1 MVMETK
7 SQNFI
12 KNYFLEKLLEA
23 RLFFIKQKS
32 DLTDFFEEV
41 KKVKKMLI
49 ILPIDKSEEGVAREY
64 LPQIQ
69 KVFGRAKISTLD
81 LSTLRKT
88 DTNWLGV
95 PNNKYLA
102 NIQGEDFDL
111 LLDLN
116 GHHDRVCAYLC
127 ALTAAP
133 MRLHV
138 SEGKFDKIYNLQFRI
153 PGGAPLSSRYQN
165 MLAYIDLMRQKPA

>member
-1 MVMETK
+1 MEVK

-12 KNYFLEKLLEA
+12 TNYFLERLLEA

-32 DLTDFFEEV
+32 DLTDFLAEV
-41 KKVKKMLI
+41 KNVKKILI
-49 ILPIDKSEEGVAREY
+49 ILPIDKNEEGVAREY

-81 LSTLRKT
+81 LSTLRKN

-95 PNNKYLA
+95 PNQKYLA
-102 NIQGEDFDL
+102 NIQGERFDL

-138 SEGKFDKIYNLQFRI
+138 SEGKFDRIYNLQFRI

-165 MLAYIDLMRQKPA
+165 MLTYIDQMRQISA

>member
-1 MVMETK
+1 MDIK
-7 SQNFI
+7 SQNFV

-23 RLFFIKQKS
+23 RLFFIKQKT

-41 KKVKKMLI
+41 KKVQKILI
-49 ILPIDKSEEGVAREY
+49 ILPIDKSEEGIARGY
-64 LPQIQ
+64 LPEIQ
-69 KVFGRAKISTLD
+69 RVFGKAKVSTLD
-81 LSTLRKT
+81 LSTLRKI

-95 PNNKYLA
+95 PNQKYLA
-102 NIQGEDFDL
+102 NIQGEEFDL

-116 GHHDRVCAYLC
+116 GHHDRLCAYLC

-133 MRLHV
+133 MRLHI
-138 SEGKFDKIYNLQFRI
+138 SEGKFDKIYNLHFRI

-165 MLAYIDLMRQKPA
+165 LLAYIGRMRQKPSS

>member
-1 MVMETK
+1 MEVK
-7 SQNFI
+7 SQNII
-12 KNYFLEKLLEA
+12 KNYFLERLLEA

-32 DLTDFFEEV
+32 DLTDFFAEV
-41 KKVKKMLI
+41 KNAKKILI
-49 ILPIDKSEEGVAREY
+49 ILPTDKSEEGVAREY

-69 KVFGRAKISTLD
+69 RVFGRAKISTLD
-81 LSTLRKT
+81 LSTLRKN

-95 PNNKYLA
+95 PNQKYLA
-102 NIQGEDFDL
+102 NIQGEGFDL

-153 PGGAPLSSRYQN
+153 PGGGPLSSRYQN
-165 MLAYIDLMRQKPA
+165 MLAYINLMRQISA

>member
-1 MVMETK
+1 MDIK

-12 KNYFLEKLLEA
+12 KNYFLERLLDA

-41 KKVKKMLI
+41 KNVKKILI
-49 ILPIDKSEEGVAREY
+49 ILPLDRVEEINARKY
-64 LPQIQ
+64 LPEVQR
-69 KVFGRAKISTLD
+69 VFGKAKISTLD
-81 LSTLRKT
+81 LSTLRKI

-95 PNNKYLA
+95 PNQKYLA
-102 NIQGEDFDL
+102 NIQGEEFDL

-116 GHHDRVCAYLC
+116 GNHNRLCAYMC

-133 MRLHV
+133 MRLHI
-138 SEGKFDKIYNLQFRI
+138 SEGKFDKIYNLHFRM
-153 PGGAPLSSRYQN
+153 PGDAALDTRYQN
-165 MLAYIDLMRQKPA
+165 FITYIERMIQKSS

>member
-1 MVMETK
+1 METK
-7 SQNFI
+7 SQNLI
-12 KNYFLEKLLEA
+12 KNFFLERLLEA

-32 DLTDFFEEV
+32 DLTNFIEEV
-41 KKVKKMLI
+41 KKVKKILI
-49 ILPIDKSEEGVAREY
+49 ILPLDKSEEGVARQY
-64 LPQIQ
+64 LPKIQ
-69 KVFGRAKISTLD
+69 NVFGTAKISTLD

-95 PNNKYLA
+95 PNQKYLS
-102 NIQGEDFDL
+102 NIQGESFDL

-116 GHHDRVCAYLC
+116 GHHDRLCAYLC
-127 ALTAAP
+127 AITAAP
-133 MRLHV
+133 MRLHI

-165 MLAYIDLMRQKPA
+165 MLTYIDLMRQKPA

>member
-1 MVMETK
+1 MENR

-12 KNYFLEKLLEA
+12 KNYFLEKLVEA
-23 RLFFIKQKS
+23 RLFFLKQKS
-32 DLTDFFEEV
+32 GLTDFFEEV
-41 KKVKKMLI
+41 RNVKKILI
-49 ILPIDKSEEGVAREY
+49 ILPLNKSEDVVAREY

-69 KVFGRAKISTLD
+69 KVFGKAKISTLD

-95 PNNKYLA
+95 PNHKYLA
-102 NIQGEDFDL
+102 NIQSEKFDL
-111 LLDLN
+111 LIDLN
-116 GHHDRVCAYLC
+116 GHHDRLCAYLF

-153 PGGAPLSSRYQN
+153 PGGAPLISRYQN
-165 MLAYIDLMRQKPA
+165 MVSYIDLMRQKPA

>member
-1 MVMETK
+1 MEMQ

-12 KNYFLEKLLEA
+12 KNYFLEKLLDA
-23 RLFFIKQKS
+23 RLFLIRQKA
-32 DLTDFFEEV
+32 DLTDFFE
-41 KKVKKMLI
+41 KVKNVQKILI
-49 ILPIDKSEEGVAREY
+49 ILPVDRAEEVNARKY

-69 KVFGRAKISTLD
+69 HVFGEAKVSTLD
-81 LSTLRKT
+81 LSTLRKI

-95 PNNKYLA
+95 PNQKYLA
-102 NIQGEDFDL
+102 NIQKEEFDL

-116 GHHDRVCAYLC
+116 GHHNRLCAYLC

-133 MRLHV
+133 MRLHI
-138 SEGKFDKIYNLQFRI
+138 SEGKFDKIYNLHFRI

-165 MLAYIDLMRQKPA
+165 LLTYLDKMRQKPS